1 MTSISERFKSLR
13 EGGECAL
20 IPFITAGDPD
30 LETTA
35 KALMVLEAAGAAMIE
50 GGFPTPIRWQMAL
63 RSKQQ
68 LPVLCFVEPN

>member
-50 GGFPTPIRWQMAL
+50 GGFPTPIRWQA
-63 RSKQQ
+63 
-68 LPVLCFVEPN
+68 